1 MRKCKAQHNKQNKS
15 HKTKITSAKTTI
27 IMPTATRARR
37 ATSASAAMPKKNG
50 KQAVAKTATEKCGKP
65 DAVAKVAAAVDPTKK
80 SDSSQYIAV
89 LNVLSKANEPKT
101 GKVCKGKCYTMLL
114 IAVLLVFLTPL
125 VSILACYK
133 EFEEQLT
140 ALQTNA
146 KFMNDQMKTM
156 SSELNKT
163 QMHLTKEKAQSNL
176 FFEEAKSVGEDFGLL
191 LIDFDEQA
199 AAKKILEEKLEK
211 LEEKLPAT
219 VKEDKEKGK
228 AKKLQAI
235 VQKLQFDLEEALK
248 SPPNVKAVFSPGSP
262 EAKFVSKSPLV
273 QFSNGRPTAFSPE
286 GQEMPKFDDA
296 GSETDSDVE
305 DDFDFDTQ
313 PQQPWASY

>member
-1 MRKCKAQHNKQNKS
+1 
-15 HKTKITSAKTTI
+15 
-27 IMPTATRARR
+27 MPTATRARR

-50 KQAVAKTATEKCGKP
+50 KQGVAKTATEKCGKP

-163 QMHLTKEKAQSNL
+163 HMHLDKEKARSDL
-176 FFEEAKSVGEDFGLL
+176 FAEEAESVGRNYDKL
-191 LIDFDEQA
+191 LIELDKQA
-199 AAKKILEEKLEK
+199 AEKKILEEKLEK
-211 LEEKLPAT
+211 LEEKLGAT
-219 VKEDKEKGK
+219 EKDDKEKAK

-235 VQKLQFDLEEALK
+235 VQQLQFDLAEALK
-248 SPPNVKAVFSPGSP
+248 SPPNVKTVFSPGSP
-262 EAKFVSKSPLV
+262 EAKFVSKSPLL
-273 QFSNGRPTAFSPE
+273 QFTNGCPTAFSPE
-286 GQEMPKFDDA
+286 GQVKPKFDDA
-296 GSETDSDVE
+296 GSETDSDVD
-305 DDFDFDTQ
+305 DDFNFDSQ
-313 PQQPWASY
+313 PQPWSSLY